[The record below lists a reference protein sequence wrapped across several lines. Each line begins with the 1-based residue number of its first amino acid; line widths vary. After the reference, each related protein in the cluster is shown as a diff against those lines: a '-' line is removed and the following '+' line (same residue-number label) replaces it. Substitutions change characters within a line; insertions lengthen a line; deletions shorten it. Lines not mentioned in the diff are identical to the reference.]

1 MNDNERNIPLP
12 DADAATRLAALRR
25 GVAAGL
31 RRVNPTVDPS
41 AAAMLEALQDGL
53 VSGDLSALASEL
65 GIVERGGMS
74 RDVARAKGFRDD
86 LLRELHRRLGLNVVD
101 VYTASLI
108 AKTVSEYAKRR
119 WPRDQHRDEPP
130 ADPVVEICWHI
141 LRLELPD
148 RNKIMSARQVLS
160 ILQEKTFQSGI

>member
-1 MNDNERNIPLP
+1 MSENERNVPIP

-31 RRVNPTVDPS
+31 RRVNPRVDPN
-41 AAAMLEALQDGL
+41 AASMLEALQSAL

-86 LLRELHRRLGLNVVD
+86 LLRELHRCLGLKAVD
-101 VYTASLI
+101 GYTASLT

-130 ADPVVEICWHI
+130 ADPVVAICWYI
-141 LRLELPD
+141 LGLDLPD
-148 RNKIMSARQVLS
+148 RHKILSARQVLS
-160 ILQEKTFQSGI
+160 VLQEKTFQRGV